1 MSARSTRLLLTL
13 MVLSC
18 SSESQPD
25 TTTSQTDA
33 GLSAPAFELP
43 MGARPDHRTEIRKT
57 QTLREAIDYAR
68 PFMSRAE
75 SLSHSE
81 LRPIGGT
88 LLLALWAPGR
98 LTWSELQ
105 TIPAS
110 DPPTDGE
117 LRDED
122 FGNRLCASG
131 PLVQEP
137 WVGVQAIPAAIVR
150 RKSGYFRVVLTQPT
164 QGLEVGAEF
173 AFCGIYTG
181 GGWEPSISARVD
193 SVVGLAKPRM

>member
-1 MSARSTRLLLTL
+1 MSARSTRFLPTL

-18 SSESQPD
+18 SSESQPH
-25 TTTSQTDA
+25 TTATQADA
-33 GLSAPAFELP
+33 SVSAPAFDLP
-43 MGARPDHRTEIRKT
+43 MSARPDHRAEIRNK
-57 QTLREAIDYAR
+57 QTLRDAIDYAR
-68 PFMSRAE
+68 PFMSRDE
-75 SLSHSE
+75 NLSHSE

-98 LTWSELQ
+98 FTWSELE

-110 DPPTDGE
+110 DVPIDGK

-122 FGNRLCASG
+122 FGTRICASG
-131 PLVQEP
+131 PVVQKP
-137 WVGVQAIPAAIVR
+137 WIGVQAIPEAIIR
-150 RKSGYFRVVLTQPT
+150 RESGYFRVVLTQPT

-181 GGWEPSISARVD
+181 AGWEPSISAPVD
-193 SVVGLAKPRM
+193 SVVGLAKPVK